1 MSQEVYIFE
10 VSQKSFPSAVVENSH
25 KLPVVVEFLT
35 VSSGPCS
42 VIEQL
47 FSALAREF
55 AGRFIFAKVDVA
67 EQPELRQA
75 FQIENVPTVAVF
87 RDGEAARIEL
97 GQLNEGEARSL
108 LRDFGIYHES
118 DVMREQAR
126 EKHLAG
132 DTPGAILLLTEAIK
146 SHPSNVRVVLDMVQI
161 FIDIGE
167 LQQARSLY
175 ERLPEAVRESENGKS
190 LLGQLT
196 VAEFAAKTDGL
207 EVLQQRL
214 ADNAGDNQTRFDL
227 VVCLIAQHR
236 YQEGMDQLLTI
247 IDKDPSFR
255 DGVAREMMVT
265 VLNTIKPNHPELADE
280 YQRKLSNL
288 MAK

>member
-1 MSQEVYIFE
+1 MSQNTYIFE
-10 VSQKSFPSAVVENSH
+10 VSHKNFPSSVVENSR
-25 KLPVVVEFLT
+25 KLPVVAAFIT
-35 VSSGPCS
+35 VSSGPCIA
-42 VIEQL
+42 VDHL

-67 EQPELRQA
+67 EQPELREE

-87 RDGEAARIEL
+87 RDGEVARVEL
-97 GQLNEGEARSL
+97 GQLNEDEARSL
-108 LRDFGIYHES
+108 LRDFGIYHDS
-118 DVMREQAR
+118 DVLREQAR

-132 DTPGAILLLTEAIK
+132 DTPGAIILLTEAIK
-146 SHPSNVRVVLDMVQI
+146 SHPSNIRVAMDMVQI

-167 LQQARSLY
+167 LKQARSLY
-175 ERLPEAVRESENGKS
+175 ERFPEAVRESETGKS

-196 VAEFAAKTDGL
+196 VAEFAAKTDGV

-214 ADNAGDNQTRFDL
+214 ADNAEDIQARFDL

-247 IDKDPSFR
+247 LDKDPSFKE
-255 DGVAREMMVT
+255 GAAREMMIT
-265 VLNTIKPNHPELADE
+265 VLNTIKPNYPDLAQE